1 MRKGIRPSPTGVIDG
16 FVRQVKRNCDISDA
30 KFWGYYSICGLL
42 MRYRELY
49 RNEHALMPWDSI
61 DHVKISRWIQERE
74 ALWRELEDSEL
85 QRLVIDG
92 RTYDPFDVNGL
103 NAVVGE
109 ADLVYGSGYGAFN
122 KPTFFVAKLDAAR
135 DLSDNRVYFCGR
147 ELCRDIAATPAMLQG
162 RCIYVRT
169 EMIAQ
174 FVWDRFQEVK
184 ANQYNVMAE
193 VMFSHYGIF
202 RSDESSPWLFE
213 KMHGLVQDVS
223 EIFAMHE
230 AGEAYEDLYAD
241 DWHAILSEGC
251 DKATELFLRGIKDVC
266 ADTSPYGP
274 LKEIIDARNMPR
286 LCLFVA
292 FMDGIRREVF
302 PEMRDA
308 YQQFQEAKDWSV
320 IECARVEG
328 YHKAERLQQA
338 VVAIWKEAQDVHAI
352 ARYIRDEFPRPGQGK
367 K

>member
-1 MRKGIRPSPTGVIDG
+1 MSRIDD
-16 FVRQVKRNCDISDA
+16 FVLQVKRNCNISDA

-49 RNEHALMPWDSI
+49 RNEHTLMPWDSI
-61 DHVKISRWIQERE
+61 DNEKITRWIQERE
-74 ALWRELEDSEL
+74 VLWKELEDNEL
-85 QRLVIDG
+85 KKLIMDS
-92 RTYDPFDVNGL
+92 TSYDPFDVNGL
-103 NAVVGE
+103 NTALRDVG
-109 ADLVYGSGYGAFN
+109 LVYGSGYGAFN
-122 KPTFFVAKLDAAR
+122 KPTFFVAKLDAAQ
-135 DLSDNRVYFCGR
+135 DLFDNRVHYVGR

-184 ANQYNVMAE
+184 ANQYNVLAE
-193 VMFSHYGIF
+193 MMFSHYGIF
-202 RSDESSPWLFE
+202 RSDESSSGLFE
-213 KMHGLVQDVS
+213 KIRGLVRDVS

-230 AGEAYEDLYAD
+230 AGEAYEDAYAD
-241 DWHAILSEGC
+241 DWHAILYEGC

-266 ADTSPYGP
+266 ADTSPFGP
-274 LKEIIDARNMPR
+274 LKEIINTRNTPR
-286 LCLFVA
+286 LCFFVS

-308 YQQFQEAKDWSV
+308 FQHFREAKDWSV
-320 IECARVEG
+320 VERARVDG
-328 YHKAERLQQA
+328 YHKAERLQREM
-338 VVAIWKEAQDVHAI
+338 VKIWKEKHDVHAL

>member
-1 MRKGIRPSPTGVIDG
+1 
-16 FVRQVKRNCDISDA
+16 
-30 KFWGYYSICGLL
+30 
-42 MRYRELY
+42 
-49 RNEHALMPWDSI
+49 
-61 DHVKISRWIQERE
+61 
-74 ALWRELEDSEL
+74 
-85 QRLVIDG
+85 
-92 RTYDPFDVNGL
+92 
-103 NAVVGE
+103 
-109 ADLVYGSGYGAFN
+109 
-122 KPTFFVAKLDAAR
+122 
-135 DLSDNRVYFCGR
+135 
-147 ELCRDIAATPAMLQG
+147 
-162 RCIYVRT
+162 
-169 EMIAQ
+169 
-174 FVWDRFQEVK
+174 
-184 ANQYNVMAE
+184 
-193 VMFSHYGIF
+193 
-202 RSDESSPWLFE
+202 
-213 KMHGLVQDVS
+213 VS